1 MFISNNRPSFHLWW
15 KKNLVKHRN
24 ISRYYET
31 DCSYQHKQTNLSGK
45 NISLFPNSQDGNFFF
60 GWWGTSLSSGTLSNR
75 CFFEVAEVVA
85 DDGAATKIVD
95 AVANDGET
103 TEIVDVVADDG
114 EVTETVYVIAD
125 DGFLFLNIS
134 ATFWECLAAHFKSFL
149 PIFYTYHSHTTTL
162 MVNAKWFIW
171 SHSSNVWRLR
181 TPLKKE
187 ERKKLR

>member
-1 MFISNNRPSFHLWW
+1 M
-15 KKNLVKHRN
+15 
-24 ISRYYET
+24 
-31 DCSYQHKQTNLSGK
+31 
-45 NISLFPNSQDGNFFF
+45 
-60 GWWGTSLSSGTLSNR
+60 SNR

-114 EVTETVYVIAD
+114 EVTETVDVIAD

-134 ATFWECLAAHFKSFL
+134 ATFWECLEAHFKSFL

-162 MVNAKWFIW
+162 MVNAK
-171 SHSSNVWRLR
+171 
-181 TPLKKE
+181 
-187 ERKKLR
+187 